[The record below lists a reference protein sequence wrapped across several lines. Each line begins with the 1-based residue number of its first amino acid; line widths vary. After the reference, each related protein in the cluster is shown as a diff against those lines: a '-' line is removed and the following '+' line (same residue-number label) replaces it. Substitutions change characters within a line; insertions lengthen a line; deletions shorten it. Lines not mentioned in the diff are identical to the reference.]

1 MQPAQ
6 FLRYDCRYGEPR
18 EGKSERGGV
27 SARCRVDQS
36 TTSPEFEPP
45 TYGLECLEPYPIDQ
59 PSYLQH
65 M

>member
-45 TYGLECLEPYPIDQ
+45 TYGLEC
-59 PSYLQH
+59 
-65 M
+65 